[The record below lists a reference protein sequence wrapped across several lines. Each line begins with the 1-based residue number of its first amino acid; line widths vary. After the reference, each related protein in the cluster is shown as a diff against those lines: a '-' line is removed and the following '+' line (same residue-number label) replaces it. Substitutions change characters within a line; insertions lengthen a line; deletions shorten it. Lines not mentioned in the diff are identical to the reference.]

1 MTSWLDGSTRYASSG
16 HKMNLLR
23 RSSTTSTSTPPPTS
37 TTAAA
42 YWNSAFNSPFHADD
56 AMPDDLP
63 WIDSMASSTYS
74 QDHGVQLDNHLP
86 TVAAFSPSTIS
97 GSSLTSRQ
105 RSSIIVH
112 RKSPLLVATP
122 PAVTRALAYSHP
134 FILPLN
140 KLAGLL
146 TWTSGDPWESFLLV
160 AGFWAV
166 VMFSDVVILWAGP
179 ILVVIA
185 LILGMYWRRY
195 SPLSTRAWSGQKRS
209 SSYQRPTA
217 EGWATRHHTSLDEI
231 VETLRT
237 FTTRCNI
244 LLEPLLDLTDFLSTQ
259 RTATSATTKPAL
271 TALFFRIL
279 FVTPIWILLS
289 FPPLYLLTT
298 RRVIMLVGTFVI
310 TYHCRPARVARV
322 ILWRSLFVRRIC
334 SMLTGLQFSFEVD
347 KSLSIK
353 SQSRSHAVGLST
365 KRGASSGV
373 RFTFTIYENQRRWLG
388 IGWTYSLFP
397 SERAAWTDE
406 HLNSVPSRDDFELPD
421 VHSGN
426 AEWRWIQGSEWHIE
440 GADEAGEK
448 ADPKSSDGGGWIYY
462 DNKVSCGRG
471 LQFLLIYIY
480 TNEAGTVER
489 WTSRS
494 RWLGS
499 LHPAKKV
506 VPRCR
511 TSRDI
516 NVHHRRQSTRTPNIQ
531 LNPSLGKRKTIRHH
545 RNR

>member
-1 MTSWLDGSTRYASSG
+1 
-16 HKMNLLR
+16 
-23 RSSTTSTSTPPPTS
+23 
-37 TTAAA
+37 
-42 YWNSAFNSPFHADD
+42 
-56 AMPDDLP
+56 
-63 WIDSMASSTYS
+63 MASSTS
-74 QDHGVQLDNHLP
+74 PDHGVQLDSQSP
-86 TVAAFSPSTIS
+86 TVAAFSPSTIA

-140 KLAGLL
+140 KLAGLV

-166 VMFSDVVILWAGP
+166 VMYSDVVILWAGP
-179 ILVVIA
+179 ILVVFA

-195 SPLSTRAWSGQKRS
+195 SPLSSRAWSGQKRS
-209 SSYQRPTA
+209 SSYQKPTA

-279 FVTPIWILLS
+279 FVTPLWILLT

-298 RRVIMLVGTFVI
+298 RRVVMLLGSIML

-334 SMLTGLQFSFEVD
+334 SMLTGLQFSSEVD

-353 SQSRSHAVGLST
+353 AQSGGHPVGFAT

-373 RFTFTIYENQRRWLG
+373 RFTFMIYENQRRWLG

-397 SERAAWTDE
+397 SERTAWTDE
-406 HLNSVPSRDDFELPD
+406 HLNSVPSTDEFELPD

-426 AEWRWIQGSEWHIE
+426 AEWRWINGSEWHIE
-440 GADEAGEK
+440 GADEASEK
-448 ADPKSSDGGGWIYY
+448 ADPKSSDGGGWVYY
-462 DNKVSCGRG
+462 DNKVGPNSNSHTHAA
-471 LQFLLIYIY
+471 LQY
-480 TNEAGTVER
+480 TNEIVER
-489 WTSRS
+489 WSSRP

-499 LHPAKKV
+499 LHTPQKV
-506 VPRCR
+506 VSRC
-511 TSRDI
+511 
-516 NVHHRRQSTRTPNIQ
+516 
-531 LNPSLGKRKTIRHH
+531 
-545 RNR
+545 

>member
-1 MTSWLDGSTRYASSG
+1 
-16 HKMNLLR
+16 
-23 RSSTTSTSTPPPTS
+23 
-37 TTAAA
+37 
-42 YWNSAFNSPFHADD
+42 
-56 AMPDDLP
+56 
-63 WIDSMASSTYS
+63 MASSTYDH
-74 QDHGVQLDNHLP
+74 DHGVQLDNQLP
-86 TVAAFSPSTIS
+86 TVAAFSPSTIA

-160 AGFWAV
+160 ASFWAV

-209 SSYQRPTA
+209 STYQKPTA

-334 SMLTGLQFSFEVD
+334 SILTGLQFSAEVD

-353 SQSRSHAVGLST
+353 SQSPGHAVGLAT

-388 IGWTYSLFP
+388 IGWTYSMFP
-397 SERAAWTDE
+397 SERTAWTDE
-406 HLNSVPSRDDFELPD
+406 HLNSVPSRDNFELPD
-421 VHSGN
+421 VHTGH
-426 AEWRWIQGSEWHIE
+426 AEWRWIEGSEWHIE
-440 GADEAGEK
+440 GADEASEK

-462 DNKVSCGRG
+462 DNKVSGSRG
-471 LQFLLIYIY
+471 LQFSLVYIY
-480 TNEAGTVER
+480 ANEAGTVER

-499 LHPAKKV
+499 LHSTKKV

-511 TSRDI
+511 TGRDI
-516 NVHHRRQSTRTPNIQ
+516 NVQHRRPLRIPHIQ
-531 LNPSLGKRKTIRHH
+531 LNPSTGKRKTTQHH
-545 RNR
+545 RNH